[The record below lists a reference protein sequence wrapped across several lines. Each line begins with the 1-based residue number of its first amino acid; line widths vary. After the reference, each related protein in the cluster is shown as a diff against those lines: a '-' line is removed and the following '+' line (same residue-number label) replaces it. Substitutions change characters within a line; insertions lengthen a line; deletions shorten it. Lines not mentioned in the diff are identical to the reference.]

1 MSMLENQS
9 LMMKE
14 YFDQQTD
21 FDKKSN
27 INTSNDKELI
37 DLTEKKIVTTNL
49 TFNNLMES
57 AKKGSG
63 FINIFVK
70 GTNSDPAKMEF
81 NWIMNQLVTKNIHI
95 NDFTYKN
102 SGFKLK
108 EMYDK
113 ILNVISNLKIN
124 VHRMIKMVL
133 NH

>member
-1 MSMLENQS
+1 
-9 LMMKE
+9 MMKE

-49 TFNNLMES
+49 TLNNLMEN

-63 FINIFVK
+63 FINIFGK

-102 SGFKLK
+102 CGFKLK

-124 VHRMIKMVL
+124 VHRIIKLVL